1 MHARWQGN
9 CLWAVA
15 MLVLSGWCH
24 AQSVT
29 PEDEYK
35 QLIKV
40 NQDVQPLGA
49 HPFGENISLYD
60 GTLSFEETDVSLPGN
75 GPAISLGRDLTPAQ
89 GPGYALNAQ
98 RPFGDWDLDIPRI
111 ETSAGSASSLPD
123 APVWQVA
130 NGPTAGRCT
139 YFNVPPNYTQ
149 GTEAWAPKQWW
160 YGYHLILPGQGSQ
173 TLLPRGTQN
182 PLTPTI
188 SGMSFPIVTKQ
199 NWMIGCGVTAS
210 DGGEG
215 FIAIAPDGTRYT
227 FAHLVYRPMA
237 NVTAPLG
244 TAPAAIKAGGGIQPM
259 AATENILYRR
269 DAIMYVTQ
277 IQDRFGNTLTYNYD
291 PSTGYLSSITSSD
304 QRELDITY
312 VPGSPLIHTVTAKAT
327 NVPSR
332 TWTYSYDTSTNPVLP
347 TLTGVQ
353 LPDGS
358 AWSYQLGDFQTA
370 AIDTDGGD
378 CKSKVLPLL
387 SSNVATGRITQPSGL
402 TATFTLTPM
411 LHGRSDVPWQCY
423 GSGSSGGDAP
433 YSNYPEYYYQFS
445 LTSEVLSGAGMPTE
459 TWSYGYSQAN
469 ESWSNDPCAS
479 SGTCATT
486 VYTDVTDPGGNDT
499 LYTFSNVFDATEGQL
514 QHTDYYSGS
523 TSGTLMRSVANLY
536 ANPTGGPWPATYGV
550 DLQGRDNQAQTVT
563 VSPLQQRTVTQDGQN
578 FFWQAM
584 AFDAYAQP
592 TDVKRYNDIA
602 GQSPIEETTSY
613 LNDTSLW
620 VLGLP
625 QTVTNK
631 ATGEVESSNSYNSL
645 DELTARARF
654 GEALMSY
661 TWNGAG
667 QLASFTDGNGH
678 TTSLSNYYRGIPTS
692 ILYPATSDFPNGTS
706 ETLAVDDLGEITAIT
721 DQAGHT
727 TSYQYDSLGRIHQIT
742 YPYDSSI
749 DSAQWYPKVFTYTP
763 PANTPAER
771 GVAAGHWRRTITQ
784 GSYIDTTYF
793 DAELRP
799 VLDDTSNGSADIST
813 ATGYDWRGLTTFA
826 AYPVAGSPD
835 LSAITT
841 GTHSNYDALG
851 RLHQALQ
858 DSELGTLT
866 TTTNYVSG
874 PGIQVTDP
882 KGKVTTTYFQA
893 FDQPVYNVPWSI
905 SAPDGVSQGIARDIY
920 GEPTAITQSGS
931 YGTETDSVTKTLIY
945 DSYHRLC
952 RTTEP
957 ETGSTVY
964 AYDGANNLAWSAE
977 GQTITES
984 GCGQDQVAAGAQ
996 TARSY
1001 DAMNRVQTIAP
1012 PAGTQSTTYHYDAMG
1027 HVHTAVSG
1035 VATQG
1040 YAYNSLGELTGES
1053 LQVAGSGFTW
1063 ALGYGYDAYG
1073 HRATVSY
1080 PAGTG
1085 TSEVVNYAP
1094 DAFGRPTQAS
1104 GYATGVSYYPDGKVE
1119 GFTYVSGASYVAEE
1133 NARHLVSNFS
1143 DGTVSALALSED
1155 LAYDPNG
1162 NITSVTDLVNG
1173 TRSKT
1178 FGYDDLNRL
1187 TSAAAPNLFV
1197 NGPESYTYDPIN
1209 NLRTRLTQGQTR
1221 TYNYDATNKL
1231 TSITQGASTI
1241 ESLGY
1246 NPQGDVTADY
1256 STGTTLAFDA
1266 KHQLT
1271 GVPGLESYSYDAA
1284 GRRVEKQPVSGSA
1297 TYYFYDQAGQ
1307 LMYQYDLGTATATD
1321 FIYLGTKLVG
1331 DSTVVQL
1338 VQPGGIGF
1346 GANPAAGGTTV
1357 SWGGV
1362 AAATSYTLEQSSNGG
1377 SSWSTIYGGS
1387 ATSTTVSGLAGGSYV
1402 YRVQACASSTCSGW
1416 TTSATLGVWPAIP
1429 TVTVPTGTIN
1439 GPYTVSWTA
1448 SVGATGYTVQESLN
1462 GGAWNTIA
1470 TNTTATSIGRPGNT
1484 TGSYT
1489 YQVEASDAYGAA
1501 GWSATSA
1508 AVSVNT
1514 NYGVVPSP
1522 VPTLTVPA
1530 ASSTGSATVSWTAA
1544 SPVTGYT
1551 LQQSSNGGSTWTT
1564 VYSGTAT
1571 SASLTGLANGSYTY
1585 QVQACNDTAG
1595 NSVCTAWAAGGTLVV
1610 THPPASAPSLSVPAS
1625 SGTGSYTVSWG
1636 SVATATSY
1644 TLQISSN
1651 GGNTWSTATS
1661 GSATSWGA
1669 SGQGNGS
1676 YSYRVQACNVGGC
1689 GPWSGTGT
1697 TTVLLPPASAPGLS
1711 VPANSSTGSYTVSWG
1726 SVATATSYTLQ
1737 ISIDSGGWST
1747 VQSSGATSWG
1757 ASGQA
1762 TGTYGYRVQAC
1773 NASGCG
1779 PWSGTGTTN
1788 VLLPPGSAPSLSV
1801 PGSSTNG
1808 SYTVSW
1814 GAVATA
1820 SSYTLQESINGG
1832 GWSTVQSGSATSW
1845 GTSGRGDGSYGYRV
1859 QACNA
1864 SGCGPWSGTGTV
1876 SVTLPPVVPA
1886 RPLTLSVSGPT
1897 NKPVVHAS
1905 WAAVANATGYQLQ
1918 MSEGG
1923 TTWDQ
1928 AYTGTGTTWSELIFY
1943 SGQVEFQL
1951 QACNSVG
1958 CSGWSAIQSVT
1969 LNSGGG
1975 AMAMPTQAPTQG
1987 GNTTNQASDE
1997 EGTP

>member
-1 MHARWQGN
+1 MGTARNARSHGDNTMRARWQGN

-15 MLVLSGWCH
+15 MLVLSGGCY
-24 AQSVT
+24 AQSAAT
-29 PEDEYK
+29 PDQEYQK
-35 QLIKV
+35 LIQV
-40 NQDVQPLGA
+40 DQAIHPLGA
-49 HPFGENISLYD
+49 HPFGENISTYD
-60 GTLSFEETDVSLPGN
+60 GSVSFDVTDVTLRGN
-75 GPAISLGRDLTPAQ
+75 GPTIAVGRTARFYEWGNGATSGPQLPLG
-89 GPGYALNAQ
+89 N
-98 RPFGDWDLDIPRI
+98 WDLDIPRI
-111 ETSAGSASSLPD
+111 ETLVASQLG
-123 APVWQVA
+123 WQT
-130 NGPTAGRCT
+130 GLWGTTPTVGTTQRCT
-139 YFNVPPNYTQ
+139 NFKMPPGIASTNSEGGWVPD
-149 GTEAWAPKQWW
+149 EWW
-160 YGYHLILPGQGSQ
+160 YGYNLLIPGEGKQ
-173 TLLPRGTQN
+173 LLMPRSTAN
-182 PLTPTI
+182 SLSPTI
-188 SGMSFPIVTKQ
+188 SGMSFSIVTKN

-215 FIAIAPDGTRYT
+215 FLAIAPDGTRYT
-227 FAHLVYRPMA
+227 FAHLVYRPWYPIIGAGALTPDAMHVA
-237 NVTAPLG
+237 ASSAVSAQGAAPMVG
-244 TAPAAIKAGGGIQPM
+244 APGGIG
-259 AATENILYRR
+259 ILARE
-269 DAIMYVTQ
+269 DAFMYVTQ
-277 IQDRFGNTLTYNYD
+277 IQDRFGNTLTYHYD
-291 PSTGYLSSITSSD
+291 PTSGYLTSITAND
-304 QRELDITY
+304 GREVDVTY
-312 VPGSPLIHTVTAKAT
+312 VSGSPLIQTVTAKAS

-332 TWTYSYDTSTNPVLP
+332 TWTYTYTSSD
-347 TLTGVQ
+347 LTGVQ

-358 AWSYQLGDFQTA
+358 AWSYN
-370 AIDTDGGD
+370 
-378 CKSKVLPLL
+378 LPIGPTLISL
-387 SSNVATGRITQPSGL
+387 SSNNCQLDQLPYFNYPVTGNITGTVTTPSGL
-402 TATFTLTPM
+402 TGTFSFGLK
-411 LHGRSDVPWQCY
+411 LSGRSYTLKSCY
-423 GSGSSGGDAP
+423 GNSNGTAP
-433 YSNYPEYYYQFS
+433 AALYPEWYVQYAIV
-445 LTSEVLSGAGMPTE
+445 SEVLSGAGVPTQ
-459 TWSYGYSQAN
+459 TWSYSYSPAN
-469 ESWSNDPCAS
+469 VSWNTDPCAT

-499 LYTFSNVFDATEGQL
+499 RYTYSNRYDATEGQL
-514 QHTDYYSGS
+514 LRTDYYNGS
-523 TSGTLMRSVANLY
+523 TSGTLMRSVANTY
-536 ANPTGGPWPATYGV
+536 ANPTGGPWPASYGA
-550 DLQGRDNQAQTVT
+550 DLLYRDNQAQAQEL
-563 VSPLQQRTVTQDGQN
+563 SPLQQRTITQDGQN
-578 FFWQAM
+578 YTWQAL

-1644 TLQISSN
+1644 MLQISSN
-1651 GGNTWSTATS
+1651 GGSTWSTATS

-1676 YSYRVQACNVGGC
+1676 YGYRVQACNVGGC

-1876 SVTLPPVVPA
+1876 AVTLIPA
-1886 RPLTLSVSGPT
+1886 TPTLTVKQTHTT
-1897 NKPVVHAS
+1897 NFIIAS
-1905 WAAVANATGYQLQ
+1905 LTWTTEPNATTYVVQEEDGATISQ
-1918 MSEGG
+1918 M
-1923 TTWDQ
+1923 
-1928 AYTGTGTTWSELIFY
+1928 Y
-1943 SGQVEFQL
+1943 SGSGTSWSGGYAYGPLRSFRVE
-1951 QACNSVG
+1951 ACNSAG
-1958 CSGWSAIQSVT
+1958 CSSWTGWQ
-1969 LNSGGG
+1969 
-1975 AMAMPTQAPTQG
+1975 
-1987 GNTTNQASDE
+1987 
-1997 EGTP
+1997 